1 MLVAQGAV
9 LRSAAGSDGCATVPG
24 ARTVIVW
31 YGPTVLP
38 QDDCNAAQDLL
49 DAAILTYVALA
60 LTRSF
65 QFCVGKFGRMT
76 VFVLYDPLVSSGVSG
91 G

>member
-1 MLVAQGAV
+1 M
-9 LRSAAGSDGCATVPG
+9 C
-24 ARTVIVW
+24 VIVL